1 MLTIKAEVLK
11 SKQKVDNTYNVKIRV
26 TYNREVKRLATHIF
40 VRTEDLTKDF
50 KLRNPKYIKEA
61 DRLVRYYQEL
71 CASLPLETTQLTLS
85 DIIDYIQK
93 EKEKN
98 TGLFFPHA
106 IALFFAMYSL
116 NVLLSNQ

>member
-11 SKQKVDNTYNVKIRV
+11 SKQKVDNTYNVKIRL

-50 KLRNPKYIKEA
+50 KLKNPKYIKEA

-71 CASLPLETTQLTLS
+71 CASLPLETAQFTLS
-85 DIIDYIQK
+85 DIIEHIQK

-98 TGLFFPHA
+98 TPVDFLQFCNEW
-106 IALFFAMYSL
+106 LETTKVKESRYT
-116 NVLLSNQ
+116 